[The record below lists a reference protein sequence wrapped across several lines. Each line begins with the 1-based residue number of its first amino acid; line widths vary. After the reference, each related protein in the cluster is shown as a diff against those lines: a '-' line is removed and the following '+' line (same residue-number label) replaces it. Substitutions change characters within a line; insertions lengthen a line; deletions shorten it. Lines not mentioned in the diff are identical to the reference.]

1 MLTPRGVWI
10 GVVLAVSAV
19 SACSGINA
27 QTQSYAT
34 LAEARHAGAIEKG
47 WVPEGLPAGTYE
59 LRVGYDPG
67 TSQRWGV
74 INFPPSQADTLRAV
88 LQPEELPL
96 ADQRCDVPARIEW
109 WPLLLRGAID
119 GERLAATG
127 VRGYRARQGDLIF
140 AINWNQGRGY
150 YWSGR

>member
-1 MLTPRGVWI
+1 MRLPRGVWF
-10 GVVLAVSAV
+10 GVVLAVFAFP
-19 SACSGINA
+19 ACSGINA
-27 QTQSYAT
+27 QTQAYAT
-34 LAEARHAGAIEKG
+34 LAEARDAGAIEKG

-67 TSQRWGV
+67 TSQRWGI
-74 INFPPSQADTLRAV
+74 INFPPSQGAV
-88 LQPEELPL
+88 LRGQLGAEEFPL
-96 ADQRCDVPARIEW
+96 SGQRCEVPGRIEW

-140 AINWNQGRGY
+140 AINWHQGRGY